1 MISTRD
7 ALVATLGA
15 LLVQVP
21 AARLASFLL
30 LSDGSANAAFGASHA
45 AVMTAHLLVPSL
57 AGIAWVWFFAVWREE
72 HGWMRVGLYRPNQA
86 TLLRSV
92 IAGLAG
98 VLLVNIVIALTPD
111 SLGVPRGPVV
121 PIDLDVEGPVALFRL
136 VYFLGAVIAAP
147 AFEELV
153 FRGLLFSWM
162 RRRFAFL
169 GSAVIAALPHAAIHG
184 DPAAIPALTAVF
196 VLFAW
201 VFERERTLW
210 ASIVAHGTYNA
221 TVLTLVLMQFG

>member
-15 LLVQVP
+15 LLVQMP
-21 AARLASFLL
+21 AARLASAVLL
-30 LSDGSANAAFGASHA
+30 DDGDIGAASGSAHA
-45 AVMTAHLLVPSL
+45 AAMAAYLLIPSL
-57 AGIAWVWFFAVWREE
+57 AGIAWIWFFAVWREAD
-72 HGWMRVGLYRPNQA
+72 GWMRVGLYRPNQA
-86 TLLRSV
+86 TLLRAV

-98 VLLVNIVIALTPD
+98 VLLVNIVIAITPD
-111 SLGVPRGPVV
+111 SFGTPMGPIVQ
-121 PIDLDVEGPVALFRL
+121 IDHPVEGSVFLFRL
-136 VYFLGAVIAAP
+136 VYILGAVVVAP
-147 AFEELV
+147 VFEELV
-153 FRGLLFSWM
+153 FRGLLFSWV

-201 VFERERTLW
+201 IFERERTLW

-221 TVLTLVLMQFG
+221 TVLVMVLMQIV